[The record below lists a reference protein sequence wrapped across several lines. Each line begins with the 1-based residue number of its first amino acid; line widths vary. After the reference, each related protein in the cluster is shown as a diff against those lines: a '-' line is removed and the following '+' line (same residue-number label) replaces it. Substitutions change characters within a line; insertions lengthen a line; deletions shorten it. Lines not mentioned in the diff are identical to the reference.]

1 MLRKRWKTADDRAE
15 HLKNTGLRMNLPV
28 RQQFPLKIWLGGVKR
43 CYSLEVVLS
52 VLS

>member
-15 HLKNTGLRMNLPV
+15 RLKNGGLWWNLPG
-28 RQQFPLKIWLGGVKR
+28 RQQLPLKIWLGGVKR
-43 CYSLEVVLS
+43 CYSLEVVVS